1 MNIKAN
7 IATSSVKHADNLI
20 HFIQATPQA
29 LLFGLSLIFV
39 ISWVAGNKLSKFAKP
54 ENPKASIAIREIA
67 SWISI
72 IGMLVII
79 LFLVYLLIVFTLVF
93 LWISL
98 SDEYG
103 AYSSIEMSSV
113 AISQIWLVAHS
124 PLTFIILG
132 SFLGLVFSLYLSYY
146 LIPQWESGEGLDD
159 VEQTV
164 KRFKKLDKF
173 DATSHFDLEKGC
185 FFGKDIKG
193 LPVYVSW
200 EKLRETH
207 MQILGTTGS
216 GKGIIATVI
225 ASQCVLNKEGLV
237 WFDPK
242 SDEFAPIILSQ
253 MAALAKKKFHFIKLD
268 LDQPA
273 QFNLIAGSTVNDIE
287 EMLVAGFGLRG
298 QGGDADFYRGKDEDA
313 AILMANIALRESAAS
328 IPQLFQLCS
337 QISQITD
344 QENFWRKFK
353 KLASMSVIN
362 TTDGLNLKDA
372 ILNGDVIYVVGS
384 CDNERVIILQKMLL
398 VRLMQIIKKR
408 DRINRANPICV
419 FLDEFKYLLSTTA
432 LSALGVVRSFNSH
445 FILAHQSLGDLAECP
460 GISPESAYGAVV
472 DNTSIKVLYRINDAL
487 HAEKMAKLSGE
498 KRTFVASTSKNHADV
513 NSHSSGWMEA
523 NKYFISPDLI
533 THLPITTDRPNQ
545 ASVGILFGIG
555 NAKILHVGRIE
566 AKGEMPE
573 PLAADEYK
581 SVTNSA
587 LSAEEFI

>member
-1 MNIKAN
+1 
-7 IATSSVKHADNLI
+7 
-20 HFIQATPQA
+20 
-29 LLFGLSLIFV
+29 
-39 ISWVAGNKLSKFAKP
+39 
-54 ENPKASIAIREIA
+54 
-67 SWISI
+67 
-72 IGMLVII
+72 
-79 LFLVYLLIVFTLVF
+79 
-93 LWISL
+93 
-98 SDEYG
+98 
-103 AYSSIEMSSV
+103 MSNV
-113 AISQIWLVAHS
+113 VISQIWLVAHS

-132 SFLGLVFSLYLSYY
+132 SFLGLVLSLYLSYY

-173 DATSHFDLEKGC
+173 DAASHFYLEKGC
-185 FFGKDIKG
+185 FFGKDVKG
-193 LPVYVSW
+193 LPVYVPW

-216 GKGIIATVI
+216 GKGILATVI

-253 MAALAKKKFHFIKLD
+253 MAALAKKKFHFINLN

-273 QFNLIAGSTVNDIE
+273 QFNLIAGSTVTEIE

-337 QISQITD
+337 QIPQITE

-384 CDNERVIILQKMLL
+384 CDNERVIMLQKMLL

-498 KRTFVASTSKNHADV
+498 KRTFVASTSKNHMDV

-523 NKYFISPDLI
+523 SKYFISPDLI
-533 THLPITTDRPNQ
+533 THLPIPSDRYNQ

-555 NAKILHVGRIE
+555 NARTLHVGRME

-573 PLAADEYK
+573 PLAVNEYE

-587 LSAEEFI
+587 LSAEELI